1 MQHFCVFNLIKD
13 CSHPDC
19 YFSCL
24 RCAHTFTAL
33 LLHHFYYY
41 FSHLYHFYTCVYYIH
56 MYIQTHIR
64 LHSCFLFIPSRYYFI
79 HQPSH
84 KKYTP
89 TIYPHY
95 RKFTLSH
102 FSFPYGSAT
111 IYFDW
116 PQTLLVASTPDFD
129 SIRFHSIRSPRMI
142 KWKGA
147 SGAMQTVRTISFYFT
162 CTLCLSFYLSYLR
175 FFMGLPP
182 TAFVTLLFLW
192 YCCCRCCWDLLL
204 FSSTSVC
211 VCMCVHAG
219 FGM

>member
-13 CSHPDC
+13 YSQPDC

-24 RCAHTFTAL
+24 L
-33 LLHHFYYY
+33 LRFYYTIFIIILHIY
-41 FSHLYHFYTCVYYIH
+41 IISIHVYTTYVCIY
-56 MYIQTHIR
+56 MYIQNHIR
-64 LHSCFLFIPSRYYFI
+64 LHSCFLFILRRYYFI
-79 HQPSH
+79 HQPFH

-204 FSSTSVC
+204 FSTTSVC
-211 VCMCVHAG
+211 VCVYVCTAG